1 VRFPGFAALLFSRA
15 ARGVRALPFR
25 AAGDL
30 VALAI
35 IVISISTP
43 AARAD
48 DLKVSR
54 RKVVARDGAALALYR
69 YAPESGGG
77 GHPAVLLVPDLG
89 FGRET
94 YDLMGEGLAPFL
106 QRHGRDTF
114 VAELRG
120 QGNAD
125 APAAWSLSEWAAID
139 LPAAVEAVRQAHPG
153 GPIDLVVH
161 GYGGALAIAAAPREL
176 AGKIRK
182 VIAFSPAAAPEV
194 PNEIARKLLSTPG
207 TLARAVPERRF
218 ELLFARDG
226 SIRAYTR
233 GLLEKEGPRDL
244 GQTAAKE
251 LLRWMEQGDLP
262 FADGSTVKDRIG
274 EYDRPTF
281 VILPLLDNWA
291 HSEFAEPLRAMA
303 PRAKVQL
310 RTLSKMYLEADDYSH
325 LGMLVGRGAANDAF
339 LPALAFLDAP
349 EAAP

>member
-1 VRFPGFAALLFSRA
+1 MALLLLA
-15 ARGVRALPFR
+15 A
-25 AAGDL
+25 
-30 VALAI
+30 
-35 IVISISTP
+35 S

-77 GHPAVLLVPDLG
+77 GRPAVLLVPDLG

-94 YDLMGEGLAPFL
+94 YDLQGEGLAPFL
-106 QRHGRDTF
+106 QRHGRDTY

-125 APAAWSLSEWAAID
+125 APGAWSLSEWATLD
-139 LPAAVEAVRQAHPG
+139 LPAVVEAVRQAHPN

-161 GYGGALAIAAAPREL
+161 GYGGGLAIAAVPREL
-176 AGKIRK
+176 QGKIRR

-218 ELLFARDG
+218 ELLFARDA
-226 SIRAYTR
+226 SINGRTR

-244 GQTAAKE
+244 GQAAARD
-251 LLRWMEQGDLP
+251 LLGWMERGDLP
-262 FADGSTVKDRIG
+262 LGDGSTVKDRIG
-274 EYDRPTF
+274 AYDRTTL
-281 VILPLLDNWA
+281 VILPLIDNWA
-291 HSEFAEPLRAMA
+291 HAEFAEPLRAMA
-303 PRAKVQL
+303 PRAKVTL
-310 RTLSKMYLEADDYSH
+310 RTLSKLYLEADDYSH
-325 LGMLVGRGAANDAF
+325 LGMLVGRGAAKDAF
-339 LPALAFLDAP
+339 VPALEFLDAP
-349 EAAP
+349 EATP